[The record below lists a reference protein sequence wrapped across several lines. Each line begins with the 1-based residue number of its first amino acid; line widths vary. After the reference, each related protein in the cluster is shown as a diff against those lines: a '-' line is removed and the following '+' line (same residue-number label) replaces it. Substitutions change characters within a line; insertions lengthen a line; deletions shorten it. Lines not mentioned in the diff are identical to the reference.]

1 VPATD
6 FAISPIRHRRR
17 RDTPI
22 AVGAVAVL
30 VVMFLAVGSQ
40 LQAPDRVERVT
51 ILNRSDHGVRVSVR
65 AAPGAGRYDLGW
77 VWEQGQLDVR
87 DAADVGGTWI
97 FRFSYAGVD
106 AGELTVS
113 RADLVA
119 SGWRVEVPAFVGERL
134 TEAGIPPAYHDA
146 GLPVPT

>member
-30 VVMFLAVGSQ
+30 VLMFLVVGSQ
-40 LQAPDRVERVT
+40 LQAPDRVDRLT
-51 ILNRSDHGVRVSVR
+51 IVNPTDHGVRVSVR
-65 AAPGAGRYDLGW
+65 ATPVAGRYDLGW
-77 VWEQGQLDVR
+77 AWEHGQLDVH

-97 FRFSYAGVD
+97 FRFSYAGLD
-106 AGELTVS
+106 AGELTIT
-113 RADLVA
+113 RADLEA
-119 SGWRVEVPAFVGERL
+119 AGWRIEVPAVVGERL
-134 TEAGIPPAYHDA
+134 TDAGIPPAYHDA
-146 GLPVPT
+146 GLAVAT